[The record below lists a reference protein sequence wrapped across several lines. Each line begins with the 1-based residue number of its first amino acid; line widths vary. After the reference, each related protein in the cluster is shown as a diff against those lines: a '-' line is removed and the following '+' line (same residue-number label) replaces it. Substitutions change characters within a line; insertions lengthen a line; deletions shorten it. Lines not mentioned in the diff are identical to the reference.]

1 MMQLSNQHYMTGRR
15 GAMLLLILL
24 SALIAAFVPLP
35 SADAPP
41 RERVVRLEAG
51 QYHFEPGVVT
61 VNPGD
66 QVTLELVAVDV
77 VHGVYIDGYGHQL
90 VADPGQTAR
99 MTFVADRAGSFRLRC
114 AVPCGAMHPFMIG
127 TLRVGQN
134 GLLWRGLGLALLAAI
149 AGLVLAGKKA

>member
-1 MMQLSNQHYMTGRR
+1 MRLSEKRKMEGGR
-15 GAMLLLILL
+15 GGMLILILL
-24 SALIAAFVPLP
+24 SAVIVAFVPLP
-35 SADAPP
+35 GADAAP

-51 QYHFEPGVVT
+51 QYRFDPGVVA

-66 QVTLELVAVDV
+66 RVTLELVAVDV
-77 VHGVYIDGYGHQL
+77 VHGVYIDGYGHEL

-99 MTFVADRAGSFRLRC
+99 LTFVADREGSFRLRC

-134 GLLWRGLGLALLAAI
+134 TLLWRGLGLALVAAV
-149 AGLVLAGKKA
+149 AGLTLAGKKP